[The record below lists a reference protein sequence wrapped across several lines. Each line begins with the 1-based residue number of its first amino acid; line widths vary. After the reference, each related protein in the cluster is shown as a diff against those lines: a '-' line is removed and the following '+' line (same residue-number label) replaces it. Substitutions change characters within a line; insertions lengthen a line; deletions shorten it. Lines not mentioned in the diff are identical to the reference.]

1 LLPILS
7 KRERA
12 LLKRSC
18 ELSVLC
24 TLVFGVALVLVEVRG
39 RMALGRSAFFP
50 VDSFFVIGEEDTLS
64 FLGTTV
70 SFLGT
75 TVSFL
80 GTGVSPPPENLEAIS
95 ATLGRDGRTTEP
107 CILFLHRG

>member
-1 LLPILS
+1 MGFS
-7 KRERA
+7 
-12 LLKRSC
+12 
-18 ELSVLC
+18 
-24 TLVFGVALVLVEVRG
+24 LVFTLVLVEERG
-39 RMALGRSAFFP
+39 KLARGRSAFFP

-75 TVSFL
+75 
-80 GTGVSPPPENLEAIS
+80 GVSPPPEKREAIS

-107 CILFLHRG
+107 CI